1 MGSTFGATVFGVM
14 LNIGLAR
21 SGFAA
26 VSADS
31 LRALVE
37 AAAPDPATETLRSA
51 LTSERVEVKEQKDFK
66 DSGLG
71 TLDGIDRLIASSD
84 AVVATNGAAS
94 RSSAGSPR
102 SRARKFPWWRRL
114 PTYAYRF
121 GAARR
126 RLAYSLGQALRES
139 WSRAR

>member
-51 LTSERVEVKEQKDFK
+51 LTNSLHFTFLSMFAVALTFALLNLLIPRVD
-66 DSGLG
+66 
-71 TLDGIDRLIASSD
+71 IDRGHA
-84 AVVATNGAAS
+84 
-94 RSSAGSPR
+94 
-102 SRARKFPWWRRL
+102 
-114 PTYAYRF
+114 
-121 GAARR
+121 
-126 RLAYSLGQALRES
+126 
-139 WSRAR
+139 